1 MTLYSFATTAE
12 DIANDYRDRIRG
24 KVVLTTG
31 VSPGGLGADFV
42 ERLAVYEPKL
52 LILAGHDISKS
63 ERTAEAI
70 KTVAPHVK
78 IRVLELDLSSQK
90 QIRKAAQ
97 EVNAYG
103 EPIDVLVNNAGVHS
117 GQYSTTVDGIEDHFG
132 TNHIGHF
139 LFTNLIMDQVL
150 AAGPSARVVNVASS
164 GHRFSPVR
172 FDDWGFDGG
181 KTYDPWRAYG
191 QSKTANMLFAV
202 SLAEKLG
209 SKGLVAVS
217 LYPGNAPTNLGRR
230 KGKVMNFGTHV
241 AIDQQLGNK
250 QGWNSTPVKTFSQC
264 TATHFYAAFHPNVN
278 EHNGAYFVDSNAVPP
293 EGVRAWA
300 RDSVEAARLWKLSE
314 EIVGQKFTY

>member
-12 DIANDYRDRIRG
+12 DIANDCRDRIRG

-31 VSPGGLGADFV
+31 VSPGGLGAGFV

-78 IRVLELDLSSQK
+78 TRVLELDLSSQK

-172 FDDWGFDGG
+172 FDDWGFDVC
-181 KTYDPWRAYG
+181 K
-191 QSKTANMLFAV
+191 
-202 SLAEKLG
+202 
-209 SKGLVAVS
+209 
-217 LYPGNAPTNLGRR
+217 
-230 KGKVMNFGTHV
+230 
-241 AIDQQLGNK
+241 I
-250 QGWNSTPVKTFSQC
+250 
-264 TATHFYAAFHPNVN
+264 
-278 EHNGAYFVDSNAVPP
+278 
-293 EGVRAWA
+293 
-300 RDSVEAARLWKLSE
+300 
-314 EIVGQKFTY
+314 